1 MSEKPL
7 IEIRGMR
14 KWFPIKEGMLSSV
27 RSYVRAVDGVDLEIN
42 RGETLGVVG
51 ESGCGKTTLG
61 RVLMGLIPI
70 TEGSVIYSGSD
81 IREIPN
87 KEIRRKMQIV
97 FQDPGGSMNPRI
109 SVRSIVGEP
118 LQVNGIC
125 EGVELTRKVE
135 GLLESVGLK
144 PEHMTRFPT
153 SSLVA
158 NSRGLLLQGH
168 SPSIQSS
175 SFWTNPP
182 APSTSRSKPR
192 FSTCLRRFR
201 KSGD

>member
-1 MSEKPL
+1 MTEDIPPKDMVEISRDLVAEGQLQVVEEASKDRDKFIQEGDFGRVGEPL
-7 IEIRGMR
+7 IEIRGLR

-27 RSYVRAVDGVDLEIN
+27 SSYVRAVDGVDLQIF

-70 TEGSVIYSGSD
+70 SGGSVIYSGSD

-87 KEIRRKMQIV
+87 KEIRRKMQMV

-125 EGVELTRKVE
+125 AK
-135 GLLESVGLK
+135 
-144 PEHMTRFPT
+144 
-153 SSLVA
+153 A
-158 NSRGLLLQGH
+158 
-168 SPSIQSS
+168 
-175 SFWTNPP
+175 
-182 APSTSRSKPR
+182 
-192 FSTCLRRFR
+192 
-201 KSGD
+201 

>member
-70 TEGSVIYSGSD
+70 TEGSVFYS
-81 IREIPN
+81 
-87 KEIRRKMQIV
+87 
-97 FQDPGGSMNPRI
+97 
-109 SVRSIVGEP
+109 
-118 LQVNGIC
+118 
-125 EGVELTRKVE
+125 
-135 GLLESVGLK
+135 
-144 PEHMTRFPT
+144 
-153 SSLVA
+153 
-158 NSRGLLLQGH
+158 
-168 SPSIQSS
+168 
-175 SFWTNPP
+175 
-182 APSTSRSKPR
+182 
-192 FSTCLRRFR
+192 
-201 KSGD
+201 